1 MKKIVYVDMDNVLVD
16 FESGIR
22 KLNEEQRMDFQG
34 RYDEVPHIF
43 SMMDPMEKAIE
54 SYIRLTTKYDT
65 YILSTSPWEN
75 PTAAN
80 DKVEW
85 VKRHLGTHAYKRLI
99 LSHNKHLNM
108 GDYLIDDR
116 EKNGAERFTG
126 KLILFGGPEFPDWDT
141 VMAFL
146 F

>member
-1 MKKIVYVDMDNVLVD
+1 MKQIVYVDMDNVLVD

-22 KLNEEQRMDFQG
+22 KLDEEQLEAYRG

-43 SMMDPMEKAIE
+43 STMEPLEKAIE
-54 SYIRLTTKYDT
+54 SYIRLTSRYDT
-65 YILSTSPWEN
+65 YILSTSPWDN

-80 DKVEW
+80 DKVDW

-126 KLILFGGPEFPDWDT
+126 KLILFGSPEFPDWDA
-141 VMAFL
+141 VMDYL